1 MFFWVRGHRAQ
12 SGENKKRKIKI
23 KIDDKEKKNMK
34 NRKYRLSTA
43 LDIDDLLMECT
54 SYAIRLANEKYKFD
68 PPISIYEVTK
78 WGKQGTRSDAI
89 FEFFNQA
96 EFYET
101 QPLYEGAKE
110 FVRELSKKTEVFV
123 STAIPPEF
131 MGIRAKRIMEEF
143 PEIPP
148 DHIYMGSRKDKIHVD
163 ILFDDAMHNVLR
175 SPAKYPILMRRP
187 WNQDA
192 TGMLAVNTYDEFLK
206 LVDVIAESYNVT
218 TEHHSLN
225 SPSVVVLVGPS
236 GSGKSKIARQVLE
249 NTERFEKLM
258 SYTTKDPTASEP
270 NDWYNYVSVETFRE
284 MCESGEMFQSTM
296 YAGHGYGSRKSDVD
310 AILSSGKHVMT
321 TMDICGAMSL
331 KTNFKNVITIYI
343 RREKKA
349 LLSSILRKNSS
360 NDDKVNRIVAIDFEE
375 QNAAICDYVVEF
387 DTYEQA
393 VTDIC
398 KILGIK
404 KNK

>member
-1 MFFWVRGHRAQ
+1 M
-12 SGENKKRKIKI
+12 NK
-23 KIDDKEKKNMK
+23 
-34 NRKYRLSTA
+34 RKYRLTTA

-68 PPISIYEVTK
+68 PPLSIYEVTR

-89 FEFFNQA
+89 FEFFNDP
-96 EFYET
+96 EFYKT

-131 MGIRAKRIMEEF
+131 MGIRAKRIIEEF

-163 ILFDDAMHNVLR
+163 ILFDDAMHNVLK

-218 TEHHSLN
+218 TEHYSLN

-236 GSGKSKIARQVLE
+236 GSGKSKIARRVLE
-249 NTERFEKLM
+249 QTDRFEKLM

-296 YAGHGYGSRKSDVD
+296 YSGHGYGSRKSDVD
-310 AILSSGKHVMT
+310 AILAKGKHVMT

-343 RREKKA
+343 QREKKA

-360 NDDKVNRIVAIDFEE
+360 IQEKVKRIVAIDFEE
-375 QNAAICDYVVEF
+375 QNGAICDYVVEF
-387 DTYEQA
+387 NSYDQA
-393 VTDIC
+393 VADIC
-398 KILGIK
+398 RLLGIK